1 MIITIDGPAGSG
13 KSTAAR
19 GLASRLGFQF
29 LDTGAMYRAVAWACL
44 RDRIDLQDLDAVV
57 RLAQSLRIDLDGE
70 RIWVDSFDVSQ
81 EIRTMQVSQATSIV
95 AANPLVRN
103 LMVSLQRHFASGKNV
118 VTEGRD
124 QGTVV
129 FPHAEFKF
137 YLVADPEERAK
148 RRLAELQSHGG
159 QITLEEILFQQ
170 QERDERDQRRSHAPL
185 RCAPD
190 AIPVNT
196 TRMSTDQV
204 LNLMQEI
211 VLRDGMSPVRI
222 DPVS

>member
-19 GLASRLGFQF
+19 GLAQRLSFQF

-44 RDRIDLQDLDAVV
+44 QRKIDPQNMEAVATLAQDIRIDLN
-57 RLAQSLRIDLDGE
+57 GE
-70 RIWVDSFDVSQ
+70 KVWVDSHDVSS
-81 EIRTMQVSQATSIV
+81 EIRSLPVSQTTSIV

-103 LMVSLQRHFASGKNV
+103 VMVTLQRHIAVGKNI

-129 FPHAEFKF
+129 FPNAECKF
-137 YLVADPEERAK
+137 YLIADPEERAK
-148 RRLAELQSHGG
+148 RRHTELQGHGAE
-159 QITLEEILFQQ
+159 ITIEEILHQQ
-170 QERDERDQRRSHAPL
+170 QERDERDKNRSYAPL

-190 AIPVNT
+190 AIPINT
-196 TRMSTDQV
+196 TTMTPDQV
-204 LNLMQEI
+204 LNLMQDFVREAQNK
-211 VLRDGMSPVRI
+211 LR
-222 DPVS
+222 

>member
-19 GLASRLGFQF
+19 GLARRLGFQF

-44 RDRIDLQDLDAVV
+44 QQSIDLQDLEAAAAI
-57 RLAQSLRIDLDGE
+57 AQSIQIDLDGE
-70 RIWVDSFDVSQ
+70 KVWVDSRDVSS
-81 EIRTMQVSQATSIV
+81 EIRTLPVSQATSIV

-103 LMVSLQRHFASGKNV
+103 LMVTLQRHFASGKNV

-129 FPHAEFKF
+129 FPHAECKF
-137 YLVADPEERAK
+137 YLIADPEERAK
-148 RRLAELQSHGG
+148 RRLSELQEHGS
-159 QITLEEILFQQ
+159 QITLEEILRQQ

-196 TRMSTDQV
+196 TSMAPEEV
-204 LNLMQEI
+204 LSLMQEI
-211 VLRDGMSPVRI
+211 VESKR
-222 DPVS
+222 

>member
-19 GLASRLGFQF
+19 GLARRLGFQF

-44 RDRIDLQDLDAVV
+44 QRKIELQNLESVAEVAQEIDIQ
-57 RLAQSLRIDLDGE
+57 LDGE
-70 RIWVDSFDVSQ
+70 RVRVGTRDVSS
-81 EIRTMQVSQATSIV
+81 EIRTLGVSQATSIV

-103 LMVSLQRHFASGKNV
+103 LMVTLQRQFAIGNDI

-137 YLVADPEERAK
+137 YLIADPHERAK
-148 RRLAELQSHGG
+148 RRLTELRDHGE
-159 QITLEEILFQQ
+159 QITLEEILRQQ
-170 QERDERDQRRSHAPL
+170 QERDERDQQRSYAPL
-185 RCAPD
+185 RRAPD

-196 TRMSTDQV
+196 TTMRPEQV
-204 LNLMQEI
+204 LDLMQKI
-211 VLRDGMSPVRI
+211 VSGEEERPATPSTI
-222 DPVS
+222 